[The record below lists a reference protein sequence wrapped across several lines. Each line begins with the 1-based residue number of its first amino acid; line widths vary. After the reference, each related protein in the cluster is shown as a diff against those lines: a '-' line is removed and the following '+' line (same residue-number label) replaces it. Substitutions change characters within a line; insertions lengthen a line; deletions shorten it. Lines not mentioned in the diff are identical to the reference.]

1 MGNVSDLFK
10 APGEFRAK
18 AELGADYYYNRN
30 VYAKNFV
37 PTRHVNSVVNEFSKI
52 VKADDV
58 KDIRLIDPNNDDV
71 HSFQKGTSNT
81 LEYFYYKT
89 SRIEYK
95 EITKVEV
102 TSGEGQMML
111 KSMGFNN
118 FYKLYKKN
126 EYGLEK
132 HLCNMAT
139 KVIE

>member
-1 MGNVSDLFK
+1 MNVSDYFK

-18 AELGADYYYNRN
+18 AELGADYYYNNRN
-30 VYAKNFV
+30 VYAKNFT
-37 PTRHVNSVVNEFSKI
+37 PARHVNYCSNDFTEI
-52 VKADDV
+52 IKADDV
-58 KDIRLIDPNNDDV
+58 KDIRLIDPNTDEV
-71 HSFQKGTSNT
+71 HSFKKGVSNT

-89 SRIEYK
+89 SKIEYK

-102 TSGEGQMML
+102 TSGEGQATL

-126 EYGLEK
+126 EYGIEK

-139 KVIE
+139 RVIK